1 MKKATKDSAVSVVTI
16 PMKGR
21 YFLHKNGNIIPV
33 TDLINAIYLMTGDE
47 KINEWDP
54 DLEFYIRTFFG
65 NIVREISPTEIT
77 VPNFLKHGERVKA
90 IKLYYCMHN
99 TETQKCTLVE
109 ARDYVYKLE
118 KEMKAKG
125 DLK

>member
-1 MKKATKDSAVSVVTI
+1 MKAEAKAAVVTI

-21 YFLHKNGNIIPV
+21 YFLHKNGSIIPV

-65 NIVREISPTEIT
+65 NIVREMSPTEIT
-77 VPNFLKHGERVKA
+77 VPNFLKHHEKVKA
-90 IKLYYCMHN
+90 IRLYYHMHN
-99 TETQKCTLVE
+99 TESQNCTLVE
-109 ARDYVYKLE
+109 ARDYVEQLRTKM
-118 KEMKAKG
+118 KERG
-125 DLK
+125 EL

>member
-1 MKKATKDSAVSVVTI
+1 MNKAEAKAVVTI

-21 YFLHKNGNIIPV
+21 YFLHKNGSIVPV

-65 NIVREISPTEIT
+65 NIVREMSPTEIT
-77 VPNFLKHGERVKA
+77 VKNFLKHEEKVKA
-90 IKLYYCMHN
+90 IKLYYHMHN
-99 TETQKCTLVE
+99 TESNECTLVE
-109 ARDYVYKLE
+109 ARDYVEQLKTKM
-118 KEMKAKG
+118 KERG
-125 DLK
+125 EL